1 MVKVTFNSALAQRE
15 PKKPEPVGAE
25 ESLLPDDTQDVKN
38 GQHVCR
44 RHPCLTSLGVLVII
58 LSFAAIMA
66 ILVIFVFGSVGTMTP
81 PVLTDQD
88 YYYLEGGWCG
98 TPDMPY
104 YDDWENMMD
113 FGYSDSEE
121 ATFYQP
127 RLHFMEEK
135 VWILE
140 DDNVELIKV
149 QGPEFPDLDSA
160 DIVHDFN
167 KSLSVF
173 VDFSV
178 NKCYVTPLNTSAVL
192 PPRELKE
199 LVANITAGTHMPQS
213 YLVREQLVVTEQVD
227 DVEVFGSFIFNKCQN
242 YETYRLERRTTVTGI
257 QKREALTCRKIHHFE
272 NTFVMETQICEL

>member
-25 ESLLPDDTQDVKN
+25 ESLLPDDTDVEN

-44 RHPCLTSLGVLVII
+44 RHPCLMSLCVFAIP
-58 LSFAAIMA
+58 LSFAAIMT
-66 ILVIFVFGSVGTMTP
+66 ILLIFVFGPLGVLKP
-81 PVLTDQD
+81 PAFTDQD
-88 YYYLEGGWCG
+88 YYYLENWCG
-98 TPDMPY
+98 TPEMSY
-104 YDDWENMMD
+104 YDDWESVMD
-113 FGYSDSEE
+113 YGYSDSEE
-121 ATFYQP
+121 ATSDQP
-127 RLHFMEEK
+127 QFHFMEEK

-149 QGPEFPDLDSA
+149 PGPKFPDLDSA

-178 NKCYVTPLNTSAVL
+178 NKCYVAPLNTSAVL

-242 YETYRLERRTTVTGI
+242 YETYRLERRTTATGI